1 MKAALAR
8 RVFRIE
14 RHCSASRR
22 THFIW
27 REPHEGQE
35 VIEARKRA
43 MIRSG
48 QASPIGRFIT
58 AEWRSSSE
66 GKG

>member
-8 RVFRIE
+8 RVFRVE
-14 RHCSASRR
+14 RRCSAPRR

-27 REPHEGQE
+27 QEPHESEE
-35 VIEARKRA
+35 VVEARKRE

-48 QASPIGRFIT
+48 KASPLDRFI
-58 AEWRSSSE
+58 AAGWRLSGE